1 MKNLAVEIDRLETE
15 GVRFSI
21 ATCADGY
28 VARVGDYLKGPAPT
42 QHVHTVEEAIQW
54 IVTVA
59 LVPAGSNWSN

>member
-21 ATCADGY
+21 AICGDGY

-54 IVTVA
+54 IATVSF
-59 LVPAGSNWSN
+59 VPVSRNWSN